1 MAYFN
6 TTDLTPAELEN
17 LAFLRARRSGINED
31 VEVKVI
37 SCRWICFLWIFSLK
51 VLWFRWLFRKPSQ
64 DLAIIESYCFQE
76 IRSELDGIN
85 AQLATIDI
93 PDEELVFVKI
103 R

>member
-6 TTDLTPAELEN
+6 TTDLTPAELED

-31 VEVKVI
+31 VEVNLV
-37 SCRWICFLWIFSLK
+37 FLFFGFIGSEI
-51 VLWFRWLFRKPSQ
+51 VLFKMLLTETIYYDCP
-64 DLAIIESYCFQE
+64 FQE

-93 PDEELVFVKI
+93 PDEELVFV
-103 R
+103 